1 MFGFLIGAIAGGAA
15 MWVYGDQI
23 RGYLDTKTRTART
36 KAADGLKTVAHTLEE
51 SASQLGARREGSGSG
66 MGSGMGARQ
75 AGRESIG

>member
-15 MWVYGDQI
+15 MWLYGDQI
-23 RGYLDTKTRTART
+23 RAYLDTKTRTARS

-51 SASQLGARREGSGSG
+51 SASTLERTRREGTSGI
-66 MGSGMGARQ
+66 GSARP